1 MLNKINREI
10 GIDVK
15 KITIM
20 DILIR
25 ILHLLPSLIKDG
37 HIISFGGA
45 GTGKTTLITK
55 SSLKFTNITKL
66 SSASLFGDKKS
77 KEEGEISNKND
88 IVFFE
93 QASKISTIDSE
104 TMANLL
110 THCNGD
116 DVKRVETDTSNRTS
130 VVLLGNCLENYIPT
144 LKNPYPKFNL
154 NFFEKLP
161 DEFKETQGLE
171 RFIILPSFLMEKVTS
186 KNIIENSNEKEKIE
200 RIEYIHYELDK
211 DLSIRDYKAQC
222 KIITTL
228 NYFLNSNEELK
239 VNDWK
244 FKGFKAIAES
254 ICNLKKGAYTPFY
267 YKNEDGRK
275 LVLAL
280 ILHYLPKDSIIE
292 KAHFLEHR
300 ALIKIKGEDVWYKIA
315 LDISG
320 KFENQIE
327 LSYYQENKEEY
338 IAEIYESYNDNIIL
352 KQKYI
357 PLESNFFS
365 IKDFSFIQEYSE
377 YEKLKAENK
386 NLKEML
392 VHQEEE
398 INNIKHFLNKIYLS
412 LDSDSKDILKTLS
425 LFSYNNGQKNIDK
438 DLLKIKLC
446 QKLNLKEKE
455 LKNRFIGFN
464 NNQLYLINFAS
475 LLCLKKAKD

>member
-1 MLNKINREI
+1 MLDKINEKI
-10 GIDVK
+10 GIDTN
-15 KITIM
+15 KITLVDNIA
-20 DILIR
+20 R
-25 ILHLLPSLIKDG
+25 TLHLLPSLIKDG

-55 SSLKFTNITKL
+55 SSLKCTNITKL

-104 TMANLL
+104 TMGNLL

-116 DVKRVETDTSNRTS
+116 DVKRVESDTSNRTS

-144 LKNPYPKFNL
+144 LKKPYSKFNS

-186 KNIIENSNEKEKIE
+186 KNIIEDNKKKEEIE
-200 RIEYIHYELDK
+200 RIEYVHYELDK
-211 DLSIRDYKAQC
+211 ELSIRDYKAQC

-228 NYFLNSNEELK
+228 NYFLNSNKELK
-239 VNDWK
+239 ENDWR

-254 ICNLKKGAYTPFY
+254 ICNLKKGVYTPFY

-275 LVLAL
+275 LALVL
-280 ILHYLPKDSIIE
+280 ILYYLPKDSIIE
-292 KAHFLEHR
+292 EAHFLEHR
-300 ALIKIKGEDVWYKIA
+300 ALIKIKGEDIWYKIA

-327 LSYYQENKEEY
+327 LYHYQKSKEEH

-365 IKDFSFIQEYSE
+365 IKDFDFIQENDR
-377 YEKLKAENK
+377 YERLREENK
-386 NLKEML
+386 KLRKEIETQQDEIKQLKIAFNNLYLAIKTENKAPLSLISLFYPMNKEEL
-392 VHQEEE
+392 DKDSLKKELSFKL
-398 INNIKHFLNKIYLS
+398 NIK
-412 LDSDSKDILKTLS
+412 LDK
-425 LFSYNNGQKNIDK
+425 
-438 DLLKIKLC
+438 
-446 QKLNLKEKE
+446 
-455 LKNRFIGFN
+455 LKNRFIGFEN
-464 NNQLYLINFAS
+464 NKIYLINFAS
-475 LLCLKKAKD
+475 ILYFKTTKY